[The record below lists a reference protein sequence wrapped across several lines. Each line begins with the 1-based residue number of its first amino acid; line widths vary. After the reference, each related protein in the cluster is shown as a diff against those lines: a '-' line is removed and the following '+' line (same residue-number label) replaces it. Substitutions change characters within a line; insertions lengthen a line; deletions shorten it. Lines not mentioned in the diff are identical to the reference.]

1 MDLLLLPGLLCDE
14 ASWAGVAAQLHDVA
28 TCRVARYGDE
38 RSLAAMAARAVD
50 GAPAQFALA
59 GHSMGARVACE
70 ILRIAPE
77 RVACL
82 ALLDTGHAGVPAGAA
97 GDSERERRRALVET
111 AHARGMRAL
120 AHAWLPPMIHPS
132 RLQDESLVVEIVAMV
147 ERSTPQRFSAHVEAL
162 LARPAVGEL
171 LRTIRVPTLVACG
184 NDDAWS
190 PLAQHV
196 AIASL
201 VPGSRLATFADCGH
215 MSPMERPAEVAAA
228 LRSLL
233 CGTQGRSAGAASA
246 AVAAGT

>member
-28 TCRVARYGDE
+28 ACRVARYGDE
-38 RSLAAMAARAVD
+38 RSLAAMAARALD

-59 GHSMGARVACE
+59 GARVACE

-82 ALLDTGHAGVPAGAA
+82 ALLDTGHTGVPAGVA
-97 GDSERERRRALVET
+97 GDSERERRRVLVES

-132 RLQDESLVVEIVAMV
+132 RLQDENLVGEIVAMV

-171 LRTIRVPTLVACG
+171 LRAIRVPTLVACG

-233 CGTQGRSAGAASA
+233 CGPQGRSAGAASA
-246 AVAAGT
+246 AVVAGT